1 MYDSVICAAMFDAVC
16 VCVVMYDAVCVTSL
30 CELCAACYVYR
41 VCVGFNSARMASPG
55 DVVSLRSTRT
65 VWMGCILGTSP
76 GNEHA
81 IRETTAVLAA
91 SERGNQYTVLS
102 EVTSIIAVQADSNF
116 TVQTGSVE
124 DNLLRRLRRGALQ
137 FPPCR
142 SASFLHLH
150 R

>member
-1 MYDSVICAAMFDAVC
+1 MYDSVICVAMFDAVC

-30 CELCAACYVYR
+30 CELCTACYVYR
-41 VCVGFNSARMASPG
+41 VCVGFTSARMASPG

-91 SERGNQYTVLS
+91 SERGNQYTVLYTIQYT
-102 EVTSIIAVQADSNF
+102 VNF
-116 TVQTGSVE
+116 TVYSIVHST
-124 DNLLRRLRRGALQ
+124 NILRGPGIQ
-137 FPPCR
+137 GPGT
-142 SASFLHLH
+142 
-150 R
+150 